1 MHKIASKLVKTI
13 EKFNRVGVIHNDL
26 KADNIMIDVKK
37 RIFRKNTYSIK
48 VIDFGYCK
56 FKGESPYPTLEKEK
70 MLNYYVHLDIALAE
84 GGACSEETDFY
95 SLGRLLEHV
104 YEYHKEYKC
113 MRYM

>member
-56 FKGESPYPTLEKEK
+56 FKGESPYPTLSKEK
-70 MLNYYVHLDIALAE
+70 ILDYIHLDEALAE

-95 SLGRLLEHV
+95 SLGRLLELV
-104 YEYHKEYKC
+104 YE
-113 MRYM
+113 